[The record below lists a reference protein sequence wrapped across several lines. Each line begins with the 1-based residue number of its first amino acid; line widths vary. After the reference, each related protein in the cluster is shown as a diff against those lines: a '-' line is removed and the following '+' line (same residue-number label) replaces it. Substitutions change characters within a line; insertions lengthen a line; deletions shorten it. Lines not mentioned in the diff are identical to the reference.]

1 MDEKEKFY
9 QLFVW
14 SGCGNCGCTAS
25 GDCFLRDVQGVFIEP
40 PTLNYDHKIF
50 YQDKVGQAELRQF
63 TGLLQILG
71 FTA

>member
-1 MDEKEKFY
+1 MWE
-9 QLFVW
+9 LW
-14 SGCGNCGCTAS
+14 MHSIWRL
-25 GDCFLRDVQGVFIEP
+25 CFLRDVQGVFIEP

-50 YQDKVGQAELRQF
+50 YQNKVGQAELRQF